1 MEDVYLKKI
10 ESLKNELHNTR
21 RRLYITDRFLNKIGD
36 LAGIQD
42 NEPLTTKNGQSVE
55 EYIAGALTETFR
67 EKFITPEV
75 QAAIERDIPVQP
87 KLITAT
93 REDFDDTFECP
104 SCAKRFSSF
113 DEFDFCPWC
122 GQRLD
127 WGKSC

>member
-75 QAAIERDIPVQP
+75 QNAIERDTPMKPLNQFKRYGKQRGYCPDCGRI
-87 KLITAT
+87 L
-93 REDFDDTFECP
+93 DDQ
-104 SCAKRFSSF
+104 FS
-113 DEFDFCPWC
+113 DIACRC
-122 GQRLD
+122 GQRID
-127 WGKSC
+127 WSQS